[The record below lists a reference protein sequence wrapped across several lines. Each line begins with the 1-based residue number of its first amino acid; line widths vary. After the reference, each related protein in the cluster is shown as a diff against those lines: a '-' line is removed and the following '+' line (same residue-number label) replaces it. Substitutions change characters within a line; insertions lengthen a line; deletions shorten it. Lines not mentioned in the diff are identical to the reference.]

1 MHRHCLSCV
10 AYRSGGGLPSLP
22 CNYLQVILRIFLKL
36 LASQLPSAGEK
47 GTISTNKSKDQINVS
62 MLVTIGQIN
71 TTNGDW
77 EGNTAK
83 IIRAIEQ
90 GKKDGSD
97 LVVLPETSIQGYT
110 SLDWFLDR
118 DVERCALVPL
128 QQIIDA
134 TEGITAIVGTVRP
147 SGLVTGRRLYN
158 SAAVIRNRELVGFA
172 DKTLLP
178 EYDVFDDPR
187 YFQPSGERHLFKL
200 GDKNLGVAVCE
211 DFWNDKTFWRERLY
225 SHDPA
230 DELIEMGSDILVSIN
245 ASPFNKGKMGQRC
258 AMVSH
263 RAKSARQPIVFVN
276 LVGGNDGIIFDGASI
291 VADANGKII
300 LQAPPFEEFIET
312 IDLNVDVAHDRCLPG
327 DDIETVHSALVLG
340 IGDYARKNRFTKAVI
355 GLSGGIDS
363 AVVAALACEA
373 LGAENVLSVMMP
385 SPYSSRSSIDDSVE
399 LGKRLGMPV
408 IEHPISAAYETLLSE
423 LKLAEPAEGKSNI
436 AAENLQSR
444 LRGNILMTI
453 SNSEGRLLLS
463 TGNKSELA
471 LGYCTLY
478 GDTNGGLA
486 VIGDV
491 LKTEVYLLA
500 RQINSEREIIP
511 EAIIDKRPSA
521 ELAPG
526 QFDDQS
532 LPPYDQLDRVL
543 KMYFEQK
550 ASPDDI
556 VKTGFDRSFV
566 LDILNRVESPANEFK
581 RRQLPPTLIIS
592 RNAIGVG
599 RRRPVTHHY
608 RREKLNC

>member
-1 MHRHCLSCV
+1 
-10 AYRSGGGLPSLP
+10 
-22 CNYLQVILRIFLKL
+22 
-36 LASQLPSAGEK
+36 
-47 GTISTNKSKDQINVS
+47 

-71 TTNGDW
+71 TINGDW
-77 EGNTAK
+77 ESNTDS

-90 GKKDGSD
+90 GKRDRSD
-97 LVVLPETSIQGYT
+97 LVVLPEVSVQGYT

-118 DVERCALVPL
+118 DLERCSLNPL
-128 QQIIDA
+128 EKIIAA
-134 TEGITAIVGTVRP
+134 TEGITAVVGTVRP
-147 SGLVTGRRLYN
+147 SGVTAGRRLYN
-158 SAAVIRNRELVGFA
+158 SAAVIRNRELIGFA

-187 YFQPSGERHLFKL
+187 YFQPSNERHLFTLCNTK
-200 GDKNLGVAVCE
+200 LGVAVCE

-225 SHDPA
+225 SNDPA
-230 DELIEMGSDILVSIN
+230 DELIEMGSQLLVSIN
-245 ASPFNKGKMGQRC
+245 ASPFNKGKMAQRC

-263 RAKSARQPIVFVN
+263 RAKAARQPIVFVN

-291 VADANGKII
+291 VADADGRII
-300 LQAPPFEEFIET
+300 LQAPPFEEFIAT
-312 IDLNVDVAHDRCLPG
+312 IDLQCGVADTRCLPG

-340 IGDYARKNRFTKAVI
+340 IHDYARKNKFTTAVL

-373 LGAENVLSVMMP
+373 LGPENVLSVMMP

-399 LGKRLGMPV
+399 LSRRLGMRV
-408 IEHPISAAYETLLSE
+408 IEHPISKPYETLLGE
-423 LKLAEPAEGKSNI
+423 LKLEAPSQGRSSV

-491 LKTEVYLLA
+491 LKTEVYELA
-500 RQINSEREIIP
+500 HQINRDCEIIP
-511 EAIIDKRPSA
+511 QSIIQKRPSA

-532 LPPYDQLDRVL
+532 LPPYDQLDRIL
-543 KMYFEQK
+543 RLYFEQR
-550 ASPDDI
+550 ATAQEI
-556 VKTGFDRSFV
+556 VKTGFEASFV
-566 LDILNRVESPANEFK
+566 YDILNRVESPANEFK

-608 RREKLNC
+608 RRENLMC

>member
-1 MHRHCLSCV
+1 MR
-10 AYRSGGGLPSLP
+10 
-22 CNYLQVILRIFLKL
+22 
-36 LASQLPSAGEK
+36 
-47 GTISTNKSKDQINVS
+47 
-62 MLVTIGQIN
+62 VTIGQIN
-71 TTNGDW
+71 TINGDF
-77 EGNTAK
+77 EANTAK
-83 IIRAIEQ
+83 IISGIEQ
-90 GKKDGSD
+90 AKREHSD
-97 LVVLPETSIQGYT
+97 LVVFPETCVQGYT

-118 DVERCALVPL
+118 DVQRCALGPL
-128 QQIIDA
+128 DKIIPA
-134 TEGITAIVGTVRP
+134 TQGITAVVGTIRP
-147 SGLVTGRRLYN
+147 TGLTTGRRLYN
-158 SAAVIRNRELVGFA
+158 SAAIIRNGELLGFA

-187 YFQPSGERHLFKL
+187 YFQPSLERQLFFADDHKL
-200 GDKNLGVAVCE
+200 GIAVCE

-225 SHDPA
+225 TNDPA
-230 DELIEMGSDILVSIN
+230 DELIELGAQVLVSIN
-245 ASPFNKGKMGQRC
+245 ASPFNKAKMGQRC

-263 RAKSARQPIVFVN
+263 RAKAANLPIIFVN

-291 VADANGKII
+291 VADARGKII
-300 LQAPPFEEFIET
+300 LQAPPFKEFIGT
-312 IDLNVDVAHDRCLPG
+312 VDLDSDLADQFCLPG
-327 DDIETVHSALVLG
+327 DDIETIHDALVLG
-340 IGDYARKNRFTKAVI
+340 IHDYARKNRFERVVL

-363 AVVAALACEA
+363 AVVAVLACEA
-373 LGAENVLSVMMP
+373 IGAENVLSVMMP
-385 SPYSSRSSIDDSVE
+385 SPYSSKSSVDDSVE
-399 LGKRLGMPV
+399 LGRRLGMPV
-408 IEHPISAAYETLLSE
+408 IEHPISRAYETLREE
-423 LKLAEPAEGKSNI
+423 LHLPAPSINSRSV

-453 SNSEGRLLLS
+453 SNSENRLLLS

-486 VIGDV
+486 VIGDL
-491 LKTEVYLLA
+491 LKTEVYALA
-500 RQINSEREIIP
+500 NYLNREREIIP
-511 EAIIDKRPSA
+511 QAIVGKRPSA

-543 KMYFEQK
+543 KLYFEQK
-550 ASPDDI
+550 ATPREIADH
-556 VKTGFDRSFV
+556 GFEPQFV

-608 RREKLNC
+608 RREQLNC